1 MVSSSPKR
9 VIVNADDFGFSSAVT
24 EGIIRAHREGIVT
37 STTLAANMAGAAE
50 AVGRLKDLPDLGVG
64 VHLNISQGPPLSD
77 RGRRLAGEDG
87 QMNHTATGVIRMAA
101 FRPWLLSVIEAELDA
116 QIRWVLDHGVR
127 PTHLDSHRHCHA
139 YGPIFRRVVR
149 LAKRYDI
156 PFIRRHREVL
166 AGDSWPE
173 APAKQRR
180 TRRILNMLGR
190 LQPLRAGGRL
200 ATTGTWGVAHT
211 GLIDAA
217 WLIEAAGRVPAGITE
232 IMTHPG
238 CPDDAPTSES
248 RLDQSRPK
256 ELAAL
261 CDPAVREAFDGADI
275 ELIHYGHLHHP

>member
-1 MVSSSPKR
+1 MDSSVSKR

-24 EGIIRAHREGIVT
+24 EGIVRAHREGIVT
-37 STTLAANMAGAAE
+37 STTLAANMPTAAE
-50 AVGRLKDLPDLGVG
+50 AVGRLADLPDLGVG
-64 VHLNISQGPPLSD
+64 VHLNVSQGPPLSD
-77 RGRRLAGEDG
+77 AGRRLAGEDG
-87 QMNHTATGVIRMAA
+87 QMAHTATGVIRLAA
-101 FRPWLLSVIEAELDA
+101 FRPWLLSAIEAEFDA
-116 QIRWVLDHGVR
+116 QIRWALDYGIC

-139 YGPIFRRVVR
+139 FGPIFRRVVR

-166 AGDSWPE
+166 GGDSWPP
-173 APAKQRR
+173 APPKQRR

-190 LQPLRAGGRL
+190 FQPLRASGLL

-211 GLIDAA
+211 GMIDAA
-217 WLIEAAGRVPAGITE
+217 WLIFAAGCVPAGVTE

-238 CPDDAPTSES
+238 CPDDAPTGAS

-261 CDPAVREAFDGADI
+261 CDPAVRRAFAAAAI
-275 ELIHYGHLHHP
+275 ELIHYGHLHGS

>member
-1 MVSSSPKR
+1 MASSPAKR

-24 EGIIRAHREGIVT
+24 EGIIRAHREGVVT
-37 STTLAANMAGAAE
+37 STTLATNMPGAAE
-50 AVGRLKDLPDLGVG
+50 AVERLKDLSDLGVG
-64 VHLNISQGPPLSD
+64 VHLNISQGPPLSEK
-77 RGRRLAGEDG
+77 GRRLAGEEG
-87 QMNHTATGVIRMAA
+87 QMDRTATGVIRLAM
-101 FRPWLLSVIEAELDA
+101 FRPWLLPVIEAEFDA
-116 QIRWVLDHGVR
+116 QIGWAIDHGVR

-139 YGPIFRRVVR
+139 FGPIFRRVVR
-149 LAKRYDI
+149 LAKQYDI

-166 AGDSWPE
+166 PGDSWPS
-173 APAKQRR
+173 APARQRR

-238 CPDDAPTSES
+238 CPDDSPTAAS
-248 RLDQSRPK
+248 RLDQSRPM

-275 ELIHYGHLHHP
+275 ELIHYGHLHRS

>member
-1 MVSSSPKR
+1 MDATAAKR

-37 STTLAANMAGAAE
+37 STTLAANMPGAAD
-50 AVGRLKDLPDLGVG
+50 AVERLKDLPDLGVG

-77 RGRRLAGEDG
+77 RGQRLAGEDG
-87 QMNHTATGVIRMAA
+87 QMNLTATGVIRTAA
-101 FRPWLLSVIEAELDA
+101 FRPWLRSVIEAEFDA

-127 PTHLDSHRHCHA
+127 PTHLDSHRHCHG

-149 LAKRYDI
+149 LASRYDI

-166 AGDSWPE
+166 TGDSWPP

-180 TRRILNMLGR
+180 TQRILNMLGR
-190 LQPLRAGGRL
+190 SQPRRAGDRL

-217 WLIEAAGRVPAGITE
+217 WLIEAAGQVPAGITE

-238 CPDDAPTSES
+238 CPDSAPTSAG

-261 CDPAVREAFDGADI
+261 CDRAVREAFDNADI
-275 ELIHYGHLHHP
+275 ELIHYGHLHRT